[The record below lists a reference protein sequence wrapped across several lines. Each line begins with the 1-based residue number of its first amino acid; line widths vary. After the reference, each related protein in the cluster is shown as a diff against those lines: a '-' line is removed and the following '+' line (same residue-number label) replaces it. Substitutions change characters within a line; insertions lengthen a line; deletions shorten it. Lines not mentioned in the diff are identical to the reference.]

1 MARLTLYNVYEQN
14 PQEQLK
20 VERQSGQKEKVR
32 SSGQKDAIIP
42 ELTGIGQFKVHAK
55 QGICLV
61 SLLCMDYNQI
71 QSAQENWD

>member
-71 QSAQENWD
+71 QSAQEN

>member
-1 MARLTLYNVYEQN
+1 MARLALINANEMN

-32 SSGQKDAIIP
+32 SSGQKDAIFP

-61 SLLCMDYNQI
+61 SLLCMD
-71 QSAQENWD
+71 